1 MPDGLVVVMGQQQ
14 QAGLVAE
21 KAKVILRTLPLGPAK
36 VHRGIMAAR
45 IFGEEPGY
53 GHDERADV
61 TFSNGTHG
69 NSHAD

>member
-1 MPDGLVVVMGQQQ
+1 
-14 QAGLVAE
+14 
-21 KAKVILRTLPLGPAK
+21 
-36 VHRGIMAAR
+36 MAAR

-53 GHDERADV
+53 GHDERVDV